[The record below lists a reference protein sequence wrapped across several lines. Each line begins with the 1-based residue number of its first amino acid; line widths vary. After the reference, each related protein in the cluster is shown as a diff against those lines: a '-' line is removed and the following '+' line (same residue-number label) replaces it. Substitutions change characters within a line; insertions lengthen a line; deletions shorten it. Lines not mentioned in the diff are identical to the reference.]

1 MELPCQLRQQQ
12 NELVSND
19 EGPVSDSEDWNW
31 DDPFILESRESDQE
45 ASKDQNIVDEATSTS
60 NERWV
65 EEICFHW
72 VIVLT
77 WHPNQSLEHQFF
89 R

>member
-1 MELPCQLRQQQ
+1 MMKVL
-12 NELVSND
+12 LVIVRSWYD
-19 EGPVSDSEDWNW
+19 WVLIDWNW